1 MSQDGRDNGSPRE
14 DLLRRSQD
22 TRNKLVR
29 AVARLD
35 ERRHDAFDVRRQLQR
50 HLKQIAIGVG
60 LVIVGTAA
68 TSAFVMHR
76 LMTAGKR
83 RRSARWHLA
92 KTAWNRPERGLRAQ
106 RGSFVTEVLRS
117 LALTLATSL
126 LGAPL
131 RRAVR
136 GSRGPAASSPAG

>member
-35 ERRHDAFDVRRQLQR
+35 ERRHEAFDVRKQLQR
-50 HLKQIAIGVG
+50 HLKQLAIGVG

-83 RRSARWHLA
+83 RRTARWRLA
-92 KTAWNRPERGLRAQ
+92 KAAWTKPERGLRAQ

-136 GSRGPAASSPAG
+136 GSPGPGASSPAR